1 MPLLMMA
8 TNAVARPEEGPFASA
23 LINTPRAVAEA
34 TNAWF
39 LGLIERNALH
49 SAAFPH
55 RPAAY
60 PVCKVLGSVAEDLA
74 QLETHPT
81 EPKRNERPDPAP
93 TRGNEDQSQPKDG
106 QSNDRQ
112 VQGVDKLTAPW
123 PRWPFILVGL
133 VVAIFAAAVLDIIFR
148 PRPDVWTDDAYVTV
162 HYATIAPRISGQV
175 ATVPVDDNDTVKAGE
190 VLATLDPRDNQTA
203 VASAEAALAR
213 DRAQFGEVS
222 ANVARQP
229 SLIEE
234 RQDAVASTRAKLTFA
249 QANARRYGNLAAT
262 GAGSLQEHQQAD
274 TALQQEQ
281 SSLDSSQASLDA
293 ARRELDV
300 LTAQRS
306 AAEATVKLDQAQ
318 LDQARLNLSYTRILA
333 PIDGTVGE
341 RSAQVGNYVSPGATL
356 MTVVP
361 LDQVYIEANYREV
374 DLLHVRSGQPVTIH
388 LDAYR
393 IDLRG
398 TVDSLPPASGAS
410 FAPIAP
416 NNATGNFTKIVQRL
430 PVKIL
435 VASGQ
440 PLAKLLRVGMSVET
454 TIHTGLEDAVDQ
466 QRKSIDRVTWH

>member
-1 MPLLMMA
+1 MA
-8 TNAVARPEEGPFASA
+8 ED
-23 LINTPRAVAEA
+23 VAELETRPA
-34 TNAWF
+34 EP
-39 LGLIERNALH
+39 ERNEK
-49 SAAFPH
+49 
-55 RPAAY
+55 PA
-60 PVCKVLGSVAEDLA
+60 
-74 QLETHPT
+74 
-81 EPKRNERPDPAP
+81 PAP
-93 TRGNEDQSQPKDG
+93 TPTNDDQSRQKDEKSKD
-106 QSNDRQ
+106 QKVPDT
-112 VQGVDKLTAPW
+112 DKLPAPL
-123 PRWPFILVGL
+123 PRWPFVLVGV
-133 VVAIFAAAVLDIIFR
+133 VVAIFAAVVLDIIFR
-148 PRPDVWTDDAYVTV
+148 PRPDVRTDDAYVMV

-175 ATVPVDDNDTVKAGE
+175 ATVSVDDNDTVKAGQ

-213 DRAQFGEVS
+213 DSAQFGEVS

-229 SLIEE
+229 SLIDE
-234 RQDAVASTRAKLTFA
+234 RQDAVASARAKLAFA
-249 QANARRYGNLAAT
+249 QADARRYGNLAAS
-262 GAGSLQEHQQAD
+262 GAGSLQEHQHAD
-274 TALQQEQ
+274 TELQQDQ
-281 SSLDSSQASLDA
+281 SSLDSSQASLNA

-318 LDQARLNLSYTRILA
+318 LDQARLNLSYTQILA

-341 RSAQVGNYVSPGATL
+341 RSVQVGNYVSPGTTL

-374 DLLHVRSGQPVTIH
+374 DLLHIRSGQPVTIH

-398 TVDSLPPASGAS
+398 TVDSVPPASGTS

-430 PVKIL
+430 PVKIV

-440 PLAKLLRVGMSVET
+440 PLAKLLRVGLSVET
-454 TIHTGLEDAVDQ
+454 TIHTGLEDVVDE
-466 QRKSIDRVTWH
+466 QRRSIDRVTGH